1 MITIKNLT
9 KKYDSNIILN
19 DISIQFNKN
28 ISFLFGDNGTGKS
41 TLLNILAGALKYNSG
56 SIYINNKEIDFK
68 DNSYKT
74 NIGFLIDYPTYPT
87 QLTVKEYISLLNYI
101 YRNDTKLQ
109 KSYQENLITFFELDK
124 YLNLQ
129 ISELSTGFVKRV
141 KLLATMLHNPD
152 LFIWDEPFSGIDK
165 NFIPKLVNKI
175 KALSTGENK
184 FFLITTH
191 ISQIKSY
198 NFTDSSEFILENKKV
213 VDDNK

>member
-9 KKYDSNIILN
+9 KKYGSNIILN

-56 SIYINNKEIDFK
+56 SIYINDKEIDFK
-68 DNSYKT
+68 DNSYKR

-87 QLTVKEYISLLNYI
+87 QFTVKEYISLLNYI

-124 YLNLQ
+124 YQNLQ

-141 KLLATMLHNPD
+141 KLLATMLHNPN

-175 KALSTGENK
+175 KALSLEENK

-191 ISQIKSY
+191 ISEIKSFD
-198 NFTDSSEFILENKKV
+198 FTNSSEFILENKKISS
-213 VDDNK
+213 DNN

>member
-9 KKYDSNIILN
+9 KKYGSNIILN
-19 DISIQFNKN
+19 DISIQFNEN
-28 ISFLFGDNGTGKS
+28 ISFLFGGNGTGKS

-74 NIGFLIDYPTYPT
+74 NIGFLIDYSTYPT
-87 QLTVKEYISLLNYI
+87 QFTVKEYISLLNYI

-124 YLNLQ
+124 YQNLQ

-141 KLLATMLHNPD
+141 KLLATMLHNPN

-175 KALSTGENK
+175 KALSTEENK

-191 ISQIKSY
+191 MSEIKSFD
-198 NFTDSSEFILENKKV
+198 FTNSSEFILENKKISS
-213 VDDNK
+213 DNK